1 MVLPKHHNLRNP
13 LLIKMKLSI
22 AASVLASASLF
33 GAVASTGLCGSDYVI
48 PIGGA
53 HTSIDFGGYHIDSIK
68 RIETTGDQKIVL
80 KGFGAAPIHT
90 MEGGVV
96 SIEAGESCGVG
107 HHSDDG
113 HSHDHGNST
122 SGDSADEAEVEGAS
136 SGALSMFGG
145 MSSVMMGM
153 GYPMLSAAALLGA
166 NFLPVAFAAGHT
178 DCPHMSVEIYLHGVK
193 KAPKAVN
200 PCEGTKPP
208 PGGGFDNF
216 PCGDIY
222 TLVNDLIE
230 MKDAPQ
236 AGANVTKGYQ
246 GDLESVQTPITT
258 PYYQNGLCPVN
269 VHWHLGA
276 EHYSVGEYD
285 ETGAGPTD
293 IHHRRKLAGKARQ
306 GFQCKHYDETDPKFT
321 TPYDWK
327 HCDSS
332 MEVGQTYEVHW
343 PHSAFGACGTPDQYQ
358 YPFYDGVF
366 CHIGTRYNTEKSLSH
381 QVGVQGQVF
390 TIVNDDSYYY
400 PDMIRGMIVDD
411 SYGEDIAAYTGS
423 TTGTTR
429 NNTMCSAYAPITWQ
443 VDRKCHLI
451 SASSFD
457 KMCADMKA
465 QRDDMSDDLYAHG
478 SRELVNSTYAGNN
491 HADYVAPP

>member
-1 MVLPKHHNLRNP
+1 
-13 LLIKMKLSI
+13 
-22 AASVLASASLF
+22 LF
-33 GAVASTGLCGSDYVI
+33 GVVSSTALCGSDFEI

-53 HTSIDFGGYHIDSIK
+53 HTSIDFDGYHIDSIK
-68 RIETTGDQKIVL
+68 RFETTGQPKIVL
-80 KGFGAAPIHT
+80 KGFGAVPIHT
-90 MEGGVV
+90 TDGDSV
-96 SIEAGESCGVG
+96 SVQAGESCGPQHTPGDGPPPSHSGDG
-107 HHSDDG
+107 HG
-113 HSHDHGNST
+113 HSHSEDGKTNST
-122 SGDSADEAEVEGAS
+122 SADTGDVDVES
-136 SGALSMFGG
+136 PESGAISMFGG
-145 MSSVMMGM
+145 LSSVMMGM

-166 NFLPVAFAAGHT
+166 NFLPVAFAAGHG
-178 DCPHMSVEIYLHGVK
+178 DMSCPRVSVEIYMHGVK
-193 KAPKAVN
+193 KAPAAAN
-200 PCEGTKPP
+200 PCEGAKPAA
-208 PGGGFDNF
+208 GSGFDNF

-222 TLVNDLIE
+222 TMVNDVIE
-230 MKDAPQ
+230 MRDAPQ
-236 AGANVTKGYQ
+236 AGANVTAGYQ
-246 GDLESVQTPITT
+246 GDLQSQQTPLTGA
-258 PYYQNGLCPVN
+258 YYQHGLCPVN

-276 EHYSVGEYD
+276 EHYSVGEFD

-293 IHHRRKLAGKARQ
+293 IHHRRRLAGKTRQ
-306 GFQCKHYDETDPKFT
+306 GFQCTHYDGSDPKFT

-327 HCDSS
+327 HCDST

-366 CHIGTRYNTEKSLSH
+366 CHIGTRYNTEKQLSH
-381 QVGVQGQVF
+381 QVGVQGQIF
-390 TIVNDDSYYY
+390 TIVNDDDYYY
-400 PDMIRGMIVDD
+400 PDMIRGMIIDGD
-411 SYGEDIAAYTGS
+411 YGQDIAAYTGS

-429 NNTMCSAYAPITWQ
+429 SNTVCSAYSPITWQ

-478 SRELVNSTYAGNN
+478 ARELVNSTYAGDN